1 MRAITAALCI
11 GLVFGVGACSD
22 DSSSS
27 TATSTSK
34 AAASKTTQS
43 GGPINPSAFGTLPA
57 VPAPSGATV
66 DCTYNA
72 DAQAAK
78 TVEKPTASGVSTTGT
93 TNVAMVTNQGPIGL
107 TLNSAEAPC
116 TVNSFVSLAKQ
127 GYYNDSPCHRL
138 STTGLLILQCGDP
151 TGTGTGGPGYAYA
164 NEYPSTNFQKG
175 DPAGQEPVV
184 YPRGTIAMANTGQP
198 SSNGSQFF
206 LVYGDSPLPP
216 QYTVFGTINDEGLAT
231 IEKIAA
237 AGDDGS
243 MSAGGGKPNT
253 PVQIQTVS

>member
-1 MRAITAALCI
+1 MRAITVALCV
-11 GLVFGVGACSD
+11 GLAFSAAACSD
-22 DSSSS
+22 DSSST
-27 TATSTSK
+27 TATSTTKK
-34 AAASKTTQS
+34 AASSQTTQS
-43 GGPINPSAFGTLPA
+43 APTESSAFGALPA
-57 VPAPSGATV
+57 VPTPSSATV

-72 DAQAAK
+72 DKQAAK
-78 TVEKPTASGVSTTGT
+78 PVEKPTATGVSTTGT

-164 NEYPSTNFQKG
+164 NEYPSTNFQQG
-175 DPAGQEPVV
+175 DPARQEPVV

-231 IEKIAA
+231 VEKIAA